1 MGPANELKGSLF
13 WAIWA
18 LMGFEQIPTK
28 PIITPLSWS
37 RCHKQISQYYNCS
50 TRNMKTLI
58 GCCMSHDKLK
68 QPIRVHYFRAQS
80 DCTLNLFMKV
90 DFRPSFLHCISVGRN
105 VAFQMFETEQHTT
118 IPTTNKCGT

>member
-90 DFRPSFLHCISVGRN
+90 DFRPSFERLW
-105 VAFQMFETEQHTT
+105 
-118 IPTTNKCGT
+118 